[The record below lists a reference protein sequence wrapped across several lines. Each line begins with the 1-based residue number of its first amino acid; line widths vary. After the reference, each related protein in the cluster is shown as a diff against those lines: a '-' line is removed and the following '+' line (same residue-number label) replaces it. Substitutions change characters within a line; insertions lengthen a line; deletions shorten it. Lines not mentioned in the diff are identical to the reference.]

1 MPPISA
7 LSRPYTFNASGV
19 PGVAGQAGG
28 MRDGG
33 RVRCIGALATTLV
46 RSR

>member
-1 MPPISA
+1 MPPICAVAA
-7 LSRPYTFNASGV
+7 LHVDASGV